1 MKAFL
6 SGTAAVI
13 VIAVLAAVV
22 LSGMESDTA
31 QVLSTANTRL

>member
-6 SGTAAVI
+6 SGTAVVI

-22 LSGMESDTA
+22 LSGMESGTA
-31 QVLSTANTRL
+31 QVFSTGNIRL